1 MLALLMSEAAT
12 SKEADRGGSPR
23 LRPSLVAARECVQ
36 PAGRSDKRRF
46 LPPATRLLPGYV
58 DEVQPRGWRSLARR
72 CRAAETVRQNRV
84 VLARREDRSVPM
96 ESARSTA
103 PDRHRRARGF

>member
-46 LPPATRLLPGYV
+46 PPPATRLLPGYV

-72 CRAAETVRQNRV
+72 CRAVEAS
-84 VLARREDRSVPM
+84 RSRGG
-96 ESARSTA
+96 EG
-103 PDRHRRARGF
+103 PDGGGRRHRRGGRTPR